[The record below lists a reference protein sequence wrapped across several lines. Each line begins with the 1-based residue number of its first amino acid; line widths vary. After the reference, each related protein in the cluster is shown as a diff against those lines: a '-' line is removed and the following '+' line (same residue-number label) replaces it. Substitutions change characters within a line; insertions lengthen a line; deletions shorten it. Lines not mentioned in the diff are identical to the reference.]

1 MKQCR
6 ALVRELEEV
15 REGFYYL
22 ALEEPYLAATA
33 LPGQFLHLRVSPTLD
48 PLLRRPFSVAG
59 TSPQSGIVHLFFR
72 RLGTGTK
79 LLSCLRRGDT
89 LDCLGPLG
97 SSFMPAGKGP
107 AVLLAGGTGIA
118 PLLFLAEKLAGAGEE
133 VHLFYGAATAAAL
146 LPVERFLPAGPRLF
160 YVTADGSAGEAGLL
174 TEAFQRALEK
184 GLIPGALFACGPR
197 PFLAILAEEN
207 RRWGCP
213 LQISLEENMACGLGA
228 CQGCA
233 VLVHKNGNRSYAC
246 VCREGPVFNGA
257 EVVW

>member
-59 TSPQSGIVHLFFR
+59 TSPKTGIVRLFFR
-72 RLGTGTK
+72 RLGAGTK
-79 LLSCLRRGDT
+79 LLSCLRSGDL

-97 SSFMPAGKGP
+97 SPFLPAGKSP

-118 PLLFLAEKLAGAGEE
+118 PLLFLAEKLGSTDSE
-133 VHLFYGAATAAAL
+133 VYLFYGAATASAL
-146 LPVERFLPAGPRLF
+146 LPVERFLPSGPRLY

-174 TEAFQRALEK
+174 PEAFQRALGK
-184 GLIPGALFACGPR
+184 GLVPCEIFACGPR
-197 PFLAILAEEN
+197 PLLALLSEKN
-207 RRWGCP
+207 RHWGYP

-233 VLVHKNGNRSYAC
+233 VLLQQDGSRAYAR
-246 VCREGPVFNGA
+246 VCREGPVFYGA

>member
-1 MKQCR
+1 LKQCS
-6 ALVRELEEV
+6 AQVRELEEV

-33 LPGQFLHLRVSPTLD
+33 LPGQFLHLRVTTTFD

-59 TSPQSGIVHLFFR
+59 TSPQTGIVRLFFR

-79 LLSCLRRGDT
+79 LLSCLRRGDP

-97 SSFMPAGKGP
+97 SPFMPAGKSP

-118 PLLFLAEKLAGAGEE
+118 PLLFLAEKLGGTGDE
-133 VHLFYGAATAAAL
+133 VYLFYGAATAASL
-146 LPVERFLPAGPRLF
+146 LPVERFLPSGPRLF
-160 YVTADGSAGEAGLL
+160 YVTADGSAGETGLL
-174 TEAFQRALEK
+174 TDAFRRALEK
-184 GLIPGALFACGPR
+184 GLVPGELFACGPR

-207 RRWGCP
+207 RRWGYP
-213 LQISLEENMACGLGA
+213 LQVSLEENMACGLGA

-233 VLVHKNGNRSYAC
+233 VLLQKDGKRTYAR
-246 VCREGPVFNGA
+246 VCREGPVFCDA